1 MKKVVDI
8 PELIDLNSLIVNTNF
23 FYFSQYHWRRET
35 RWVWESEQW
44 TRHLSFW
51 IKWLNMYFCGIF
63 FYYQRRILCIL
74 EINLISLYFM
84 VFVLAWG
91 TQKFLSKHLHLFQD
105 IPLRVSSVQPL
116 DPPTFSLLEILVH
129 ALLSLFKRFVICYY
143 YYYYYYYFLGK
154 RDLLFD

>member
-1 MKKVVDI
+1 MHIGDQ
-8 PELIDLNSLIVNTNF
+8 LDFSLLHGF
-23 FYFSQYHWRRET
+23 RACL
-35 RWVWESEQW
+35 
-44 TRHLSFW
+44 RHS
-51 IKWLNMYFCGIF
+51 
-63 FYYQRRILCIL
+63 
-74 EINLISLYFM
+74 
-84 VFVLAWG
+84 
-91 TQKFLSKHLHLFQD
+91 KFLSKHLHLFQD